1 MCEVLND
8 NVGTLNV
15 RLPIPPRPSRGVGLG
30 VADGCVGSRP
40 SMFTVVGFTG
50 CSVCRTN
57 RYQDRRADSRDSHH
71 ASGCE
76 RCPVGSGGWAGCV
89 WSVPLEGPGGWCAE
103 E

>member
-8 NVGTLNV
+8 NVGTLNPRV
-15 RLPIPPRPSRGVGLG
+15 SLSRLPIPPRPSRGVGLG

-50 CSVCRTN
+50 CS
-57 RYQDRRADSRDSHH
+57 
-71 ASGCE
+71 
-76 RCPVGSGGWAGCV
+76 PGGWAGCV